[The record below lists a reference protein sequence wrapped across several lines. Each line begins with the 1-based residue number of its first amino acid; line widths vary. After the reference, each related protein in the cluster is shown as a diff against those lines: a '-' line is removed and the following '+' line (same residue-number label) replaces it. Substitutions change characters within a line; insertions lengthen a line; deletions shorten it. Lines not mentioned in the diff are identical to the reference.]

1 MRWAQ
6 SFNRVLLGMA
16 SSVSAQEPDDERDCL
31 GAIPVPMSGGD
42 NQWLQFM
49 ANVAPVRAAY
59 AATFGIV
66 TTNLSKGDGKIH
78 RSTMNSMLYLGLF
91 GMEAATRVLAIK
103 KMEEAKGI
111 ERDHKQL
118 HGKET
123 FIVYMSEEDKKSKI
137 FKTLEETVEA
147 RAEAIGI
154 PRSVL
159 AKVDAAYR
167 AKEEWEH
174 AIKELHN
181 EETVRSDQG
190 AELPATL
197 QVFHDLQA
205 RANKAK
211 AQKEETDTTKL
222 QELLTSAKVELD
234 YIDKKVKELDDEIKK
249 IPPKIE
255 GLKKENAKLDCNIIQ
270 LASSD
275 DEEKMAAAMRE
286 RRNNRDKISEH
297 EGKKFVLNEAI
308 EKCKKEKTEL
318 EETMKRIGEM
328 IGGALPSAKKQRK
341 TKA

>member
-1 MRWAQ
+1 MIYQ
-6 SFNRVLLGMA
+6 
-16 SSVSAQEPDDERDCL
+16 
-31 GAIPVPMSGGD
+31 
-42 NQWLQFM
+42 
-49 ANVAPVRAAY
+49 
-59 AATFGIV
+59 
-66 TTNLSKGDGKIH
+66 
-78 RSTMNSMLYLGLF
+78 GLF
-91 GMEAATRVLAIK
+91 GMEAGVLTRLHPADPNATRESAIAWSHACPRLIAAATRVLAIE
-103 KMEEAKGI
+103 KMEKAKGI

-118 HGKET
+118 HGKKT
-123 FIVYMSEEDKKSKI
+123 CIVYMSKEDKKSKI

-154 PRSVL
+154 PRRCARKRTARCGLAAESLSAVSAVMSAAVSNLCSVL

-255 GLKKENAKLDCNIIQ
+255 GLKKENAKLDRNIIQ